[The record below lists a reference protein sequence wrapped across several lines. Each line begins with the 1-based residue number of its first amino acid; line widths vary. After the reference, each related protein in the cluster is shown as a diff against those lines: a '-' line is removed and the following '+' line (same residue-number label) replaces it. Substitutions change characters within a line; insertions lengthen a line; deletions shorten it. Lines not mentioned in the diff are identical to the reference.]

1 MTTWVLVVIIAGATL
16 VLAWLL
22 WLMFRPAKNNQ
33 PATQGQLLSDLPR
46 QDIERIFDDEFRE
59 ELRNQGRL
67 YFKQIINENAMFLQ
81 QDLRL
86 TTSQL
91 NDYMKDE
98 IKRTLQ
104 EEFAKY
110 SESITTAKDLA
121 IETIQKTQAIIE
133 QQRKALEKQLNEE
146 VATEKQRILDNFEKN
161 MADIVNHY
169 ILTAIGQEID
179 LTAQLDYIFKC
190 LEDNKETIIED
201 IKSGT

>member
-1 MTTWVLVVIIAGATL
+1 MTTWIVIVIIAGVITAL
-16 VLAWLL
+16 SWVAWLV
-22 WLMFRPAKNNQ
+22 FRPANNK
-33 PATQGQLLSDLPR
+33 PKVENQLLG
-46 QDIERIFDDEFRE
+46 DIVQKDIDRIFDDEFRE
-59 ELRNQGRL
+59 ELRNQGQL
-67 YFKQIINENAMFLQ
+67 LFKKIISENAMFLQ

-86 TTSQL
+86 ITSQL

-110 SESITTAKDLA
+110 AESITTAKDLA

-133 QQRKALEKQLNEE
+133 QQRQALEKQLNEE
-146 VATEKQRILDNFEKN
+146 VAAEKQRILDNFEKN

-169 ILTAIGQEID
+169 ILEAIGKEID

-190 LEDNKETIIED
+190 LEDNKKTIIED
-201 IKSGT
+201 IKSGA

>member
-1 MTTWVLVVIIAGATL
+1 MTTWIVIVIIAGVITAL
-16 VLAWLL
+16 SWVAWLV
-22 WLMFRPAKNNQ
+22 FRPANNK
-33 PATQGQLLSDLPR
+33 PKVESQLLG
-46 QDIERIFDDEFRE
+46 DIVQKDIDRIFDDEFRE
-59 ELRNQGRL
+59 ELRNQGQL
-67 YFKQIINENAMFLQ
+67 LFKKIISENAMFLQ

-86 TTSQL
+86 ITSQL

-110 SESITTAKDLA
+110 AESITTAKDLA

-133 QQRKALEKQLNEE
+133 QQRQALEKQLNEE
-146 VATEKQRILDNFEKN
+146 VAAEKQRILDNFEKN

-169 ILTAIGQEID
+169 ILEAIGKEID

-190 LEDNKETIIED
+190 LEDNKKTIIED
-201 IKSGT
+201 IKSGA